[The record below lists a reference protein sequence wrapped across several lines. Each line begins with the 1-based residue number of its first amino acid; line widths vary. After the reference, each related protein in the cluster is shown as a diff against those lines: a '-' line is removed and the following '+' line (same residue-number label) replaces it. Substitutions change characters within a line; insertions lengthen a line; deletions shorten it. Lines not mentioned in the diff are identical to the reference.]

1 MGDLYRLNRGRL
13 ALTGALALALSLAL
27 PPRAAAELTTEP
39 TAKTDSAAEPT
50 PAAPTGPTERAA
62 ANAPSSAD
70 QGSAGGASDG
80 YIDHNALPPT
90 TLPPTQSLRA
100 PEPGSEAILIA
111 QPPTEAA
118 ASAPNWL
125 YIIGGA
131 LVFLGVL
138 WILRGAPASQPQE
151 PLPDTDKEPT

>member
-1 MGDLYRLNRGRL
+1 MGDLYRLTSGRL
-13 ALTGALALALSLAL
+13 ALIGALALALALALSLAL
-27 PPRAAAELTTEP
+27 PLRADAEPSAEP
-39 TAKTDSAAEPT
+39 TAEPT
-50 PAAPTGPTERAA
+50 PANPADRAA
-62 ANAPSSAD
+62 ANAPTDADKSSAN
-70 QGSAGGASDG
+70 GAKGASDG
-80 YIDHNALPPT
+80 YIDHSALPPT

-138 WILRGAPASQPQE
+138 WILRGAPASQPEE